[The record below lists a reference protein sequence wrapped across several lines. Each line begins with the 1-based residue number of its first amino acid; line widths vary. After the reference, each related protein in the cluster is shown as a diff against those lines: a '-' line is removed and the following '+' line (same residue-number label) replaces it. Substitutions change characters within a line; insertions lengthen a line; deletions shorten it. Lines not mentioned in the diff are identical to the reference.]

1 MSLGKVH
8 FPSFR
13 NPNKSEKSMPDSLI
27 RATAANRSIRLV
39 AVSTTESIKEAHK
52 RHSLSY
58 LTSAIVGRSMSASL
72 LLASSM
78 KVKHGRVT
86 LRVSS
91 NGPLKGLTID
101 AGRDGTVRGYV
112 GNPRLELDLIKN
124 TKNNYSFDFQKA
136 TGIGYLHVTRD
147 EGKGEPHNS
156 TVELVNGGIG
166 EDIASYLLHSE
177 QTPSAVFVGEIIN
190 QDGIVCSGGLLA
202 QVLPKAERDYSL
214 ISLLEDRCKE
224 INSFSELLNKK
235 RTNLI
240 SLIEEIFPDLDQS
253 HSDIIST
260 SQRVNFKCRC
270 SRERSIS
277 ALKILGKD
285 ELKEMINSEG
295 KAELTCQFCKNIYL
309 INEKEL
315 ISLID

>member
-1 MSLGKVH
+1 
-8 FPSFR
+8 
-13 NPNKSEKSMPDSLI
+13 MPDSLI
-27 RATAANRSIRLV
+27 RATAAKGGIRLV
-39 AVSTTESIKEAHK
+39 AVSTTESTKEAK
-52 RHSLSY
+52 ERHSLSY
-58 LTSAIVGRSMSASL
+58 LTSAIVGRAMSASL

-78 KVKHGRVT
+78 KVNHGRVT

-101 AGRDGTVRGYV
+101 AGRDGSVRGYV
-112 GNPRLELDLIKN
+112 GDPSLELDLVKN
-124 TKNNYSFDFQKA
+124 KNNHYSFDFKKA
-136 TGIGYLHVTRD
+136 TGIGYLHVIRD

-190 QDGIVCSGGLLA
+190 QNGIVCSGGLLA
-202 QVLPKAERDYSL
+202 QILPKAERDHSL
-214 ISLLEDRCKE
+214 IAILENRCRE

-235 RTNLI
+235 GNNLI

-253 HSDIIST
+253 PEDIINT
-260 SQRVNFKCRC
+260 SQKVYFKCRC
-270 SRERSIS
+270 SRERSLS

-285 ELKEMINSEG
+285 ELNEMLKDEG
-295 KAELTCQFCKNIYL
+295 KAELICQFCKKVYL
-309 INEKEL
+309 ITKEEL

>member
-1 MSLGKVH
+1 
-8 FPSFR
+8 
-13 NPNKSEKSMPDSLI
+13 MPDSLI
-27 RATAANRSIRLV
+27 RATAAQGGIRLV
-39 AVSTTESIKEAHK
+39 ALSTTESTKEAKK

-58 LTSAIVGRSMSASL
+58 LTSAIVGRAMSASL

-78 KVKHGRVT
+78 KVNHGRVT

-101 AGRDGTVRGYV
+101 AGRDGSVRGYV
-112 GNPRLELDLIKN
+112 GNPSLELDLIKN
-124 TKNNYSFDFQKA
+124 KSNHFSFDFKKA
-136 TGIGYLHVTRD
+136 TGIGYLHVIRD

-202 QVLPKAERDYSL
+202 QILPKAERDYSL
-214 ISLLEDRCKE
+214 INLLENRCKE
-224 INSFSELLNKK
+224 IKSFGELLNKK
-235 RTNLI
+235 GKNLI
-240 SLIEEIFPDLDQS
+240 SLIKEIFPDLDQS
-253 HSDIIST
+253 PSDIISK
-260 SQRVNFKCRC
+260 SQEIYFKCRC

-277 ALKILGKD
+277 ALKILGTNELNQILKD
-285 ELKEMINSEG
+285 DG

-309 INEKEL
+309 VNEEEL
-315 ISLID
+315 ISLLD

>member
-1 MSLGKVH
+1 
-8 FPSFR
+8 
-13 NPNKSEKSMPDSLI
+13 MPDSLI
-27 RATAANRSIRLV
+27 RATAAKGGIRLV
-39 AVSTTESIKEAHK
+39 AVSTTESTKEAKK

-58 LTSAIVGRSMSASL
+58 ITSAIVGRAMSASL

-78 KVKHGRVT
+78 KVTHGRVT

-112 GNPRLELDLIKN
+112 GDPSLELDLIKN
-124 TKNNYSFDFQKA
+124 KNKSYSFDFHKA
-136 TGIGYLHVTRD
+136 TGIGYLHVIRD

-190 QDGIVCSGGLLA
+190 KEGIICSGGVLA
-202 QVLPKAERDYSL
+202 QILPKAERDYSL
-214 ISLLEDRCKE
+214 IALLENRCKE
-224 INSFSELLNKK
+224 ISSFSELLNKK
-235 RTNLI
+235 GSNLI

-253 HSDIIST
+253 YSDILST
-260 SQRVNFKCRC
+260 SQEVNFRCRC
-270 SRERSIS
+270 SRARSLS
-277 ALKILGKD
+277 ALKILGEN
-285 ELKEMINSEG
+285 ELKEMVKEDG
-295 KAELTCQFCKNIYL
+295 QAELTCQFCKNIYR
-309 INEKEL
+309 IKEEEL
-315 ISLID
+315 LSLID

>member
-1 MSLGKVH
+1 MQ
-8 FPSFR
+8 
-13 NPNKSEKSMPDSLI
+13 DSLI
-27 RATAANRSIRLV
+27 RATAAKGGIRLV
-39 AVSTTESIKEAHK
+39 AVSTTESTKEAHQ
-52 RHSLSY
+52 RHKLSY
-58 LTSAIVGRSMSASL
+58 LTSAIVSRAMSASL

-86 LRVSS
+86 LRISS

-112 GNPRLELDLIKN
+112 GNPSLELDLIKN
-124 TKNNYSFDFQKA
+124 KRNNYSFDFKKA
-136 TGIGYLHVTRD
+136 TGIGYLHVIRD
-147 EGKGEPHNS
+147 EGNGEPHNS

-214 ISLLEDRCKE
+214 IALLENRCKE
-224 INSFSELLNKK
+224 IYSFSELLNKK
-235 RTNLI
+235 GTNLI

-253 HSDIIST
+253 PSDIIST
-260 SQRVNFKCRC
+260 SQEVRFKCRC
-270 SRERSIS
+270 SRERSLS

-285 ELKEMINSEG
+285 ELQKMIKEDG
-295 KAELTCQFCKNIYL
+295 KAELTCQFCKNVYL
-309 INEKEL
+309 VKEDEL

>member
-1 MSLGKVH
+1 
-8 FPSFR
+8 
-13 NPNKSEKSMPDSLI
+13 MPDSLI
-27 RATAANRSIRLV
+27 RATAAKGGIRLV
-39 AVSTTESIKEAHK
+39 AVSTTESTKEAK
-52 RHSLSY
+52 ERHSLSY
-58 LTSAIVGRSMSASL
+58 LTSAIVGRAMSASL

-78 KVKHGRVT
+78 KVNHARVT

-101 AGRDGTVRGYV
+101 AGRDGSVRGYV
-112 GNPRLELDLIKN
+112 GDPSLELDLVKN
-124 TKNNYSFDFQKA
+124 KNNNYSFDFKKA
-136 TGIGYLHVTRD
+136 TGLGYLHVIRD

-190 QDGIVCSGGLLA
+190 QNGIVCSGGLLA
-202 QVLPKAERDYSL
+202 QILPKAERDYSL
-214 ISLLEDRCKE
+214 IAILENRCRE

-235 RTNLI
+235 GNNLI
-240 SLIEEIFPDLDQS
+240 TLIEEIFPDLDQS
-253 HSDIIST
+253 PEDILST
-260 SQRVNFKCRC
+260 SQKVHFKCRC
-270 SRERSIS
+270 SKERSLS

-285 ELKEMINSEG
+285 ELNEMIKDDG
-295 KAELTCQFCKNIYL
+295 KAELICQFCKKVYL
-309 INEKEL
+309 ITKEEL

>member
-1 MSLGKVH
+1 
-8 FPSFR
+8 
-13 NPNKSEKSMPDSLI
+13 MPDSLI
-27 RATAANRSIRLV
+27 RATAAKGGIRLV
-39 AVSTTESIKEAHK
+39 AVSTTESTKEAK
-52 RHSLSY
+52 ERHSLSY
-58 LTSAIVGRSMSASL
+58 LTSAIVGRAMSASL

-78 KVKHGRVT
+78 KVNHGRVT

-101 AGRDGTVRGYV
+101 AGRDGSVRGYV
-112 GNPRLELDLIKN
+112 GDPSLELDLVKN
-124 TKNNYSFDFQKA
+124 KNNNYSFDFKKA
-136 TGIGYLHVTRD
+136 TGLGYLHVIRD

-190 QDGIVCSGGLLA
+190 QNGIVCSGGLLA
-202 QVLPKAERDYSL
+202 QILPKAERDYSL
-214 ISLLEDRCKE
+214 IAILENRCRE

-235 RTNLI
+235 GNNLI
-240 SLIEEIFPDLDQS
+240 TLIEEIFPDLDQS
-253 HSDIIST
+253 PEDILST
-260 SQRVNFKCRC
+260 SQKVHFKCRC
-270 SRERSIS
+270 SKERSLS

-285 ELKEMINSEG
+285 ELNEMIKDDG
-295 KAELTCQFCKNIYL
+295 KAELICQFCKKVYL
-309 INEKEL
+309 ITKEEL

>member
-1 MSLGKVH
+1 
-8 FPSFR
+8 
-13 NPNKSEKSMPDSLI
+13 MPDSLI
-27 RATAANRSIRLV
+27 RATAAQGGIRLV
-39 AVSTTESIKEAHK
+39 AVTTTEATIEANE

-58 LTSAIVGRSMSASL
+58 LTSAIVGRAMSASL

-78 KVKHGRVT
+78 KVNHGRVT
-86 LRVSS
+86 LRISS

-112 GNPRLELDLIKN
+112 GNPSLELNLIKN
-124 TKNNYSFDFQKA
+124 KNNNYSFDFKKA
-136 TGIGYLHVTRD
+136 TGTGYLHVIRD

-177 QTPSAVFVGEIIN
+177 QTPSAVFVGELIN

-202 QVLPKAERDYSL
+202 QVLPKAERDYAL
-214 ISLLEDRCKE
+214 IALLENRCKE
-224 INSFSELLNKK
+224 ISSFSELLNKK
-235 RTNLI
+235 GTNLI

-253 HSDIIST
+253 SSEIIST
-260 SQRVNFKCRC
+260 SQEVNFKCRC
-270 SRERSIS
+270 SRERSLS

-285 ELKEMINSEG
+285 ELADMLKDEG
-295 KAELTCQFCKNIYL
+295 KAELKCQFCKNIYL
-309 INEKEL
+309 INKEEL
-315 ISLID
+315 MSLID

>member
-1 MSLGKVH
+1 
-8 FPSFR
+8 
-13 NPNKSEKSMPDSLI
+13 MPDSLI
-27 RATAANRSIRLV
+27 RATAAKGSFRLV
-39 AVSTTESIKEAHK
+39 AVSSTESTKEAKK

-58 LTSAIVGRSMSASL
+58 LTSAIVGRAINASL

-78 KVKHGRVT
+78 KVNHGRVT
-86 LRVSS
+86 LRISS

-112 GNPRLELDLIKN
+112 GDPSLELDLIKN
-124 TKNNYSFDFQKA
+124 KTNHYSFDFKKA
-136 TGIGYLHVTRD
+136 TGIGYLHVIRD

-177 QTPSAVFVGEIIN
+177 QTASAVFVGEIIN
-190 QDGIVCSGGLLA
+190 QDGIVCNGGLLV
-202 QVLPKAERDYSL
+202 QILPKAERDYSL
-214 ISLLEDRCKE
+214 ISMLENRCKE

-253 HSDIIST
+253 ASDIMRT
-260 SQRVNFKCRC
+260 SQEVNFKCRC
-270 SRERSIS
+270 SRERSLS
-277 ALKILGKD
+277 ALKILGNN
-285 ELKEMINSEG
+285 ELKEIINDEG

-309 INEKEL
+309 VNKEEL
-315 ISLID
+315 ISLIN

>member
-1 MSLGKVH
+1 
-8 FPSFR
+8 
-13 NPNKSEKSMPDSLI
+13 MPDSLI
-27 RATAANRSIRLV
+27 RATAAQGGIRLV
-39 AVSTTESIKEAHK
+39 ALSTTESTKEAKK

-58 LTSAIVGRSMSASL
+58 LTSAIVGRAMSASL

-78 KVKHGRVT
+78 KVNHGRVT

-101 AGRDGTVRGYV
+101 AGRDGSVRGYV
-112 GNPRLELDLIKN
+112 GNPSLELDLIKN
-124 TKNNYSFDFQKA
+124 KSNHFSFDFKKA
-136 TGIGYLHVTRD
+136 TGIGYLHVIRD

-202 QVLPKAERDYSL
+202 QILPKAERDYSL
-214 ISLLEDRCKE
+214 ITLLENRCKE
-224 INSFSELLNKK
+224 IKSFGELLNKK
-235 RTNLI
+235 GKNLI
-240 SLIEEIFPDLDQS
+240 SLIKEIFPDLDQS
-253 HSDIIST
+253 PSDIISK
-260 SQRVNFKCRC
+260 SQEIYFKCRC

-277 ALKILGKD
+277 ALKILGTNELNQILKD
-285 ELKEMINSEG
+285 DG

-309 INEKEL
+309 VNEEEL
-315 ISLID
+315 ISLLD